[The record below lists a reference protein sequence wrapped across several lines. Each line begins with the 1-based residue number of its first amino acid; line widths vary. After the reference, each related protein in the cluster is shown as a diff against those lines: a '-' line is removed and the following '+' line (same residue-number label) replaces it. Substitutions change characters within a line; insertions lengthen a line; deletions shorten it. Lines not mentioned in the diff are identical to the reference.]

1 MVEQSP
7 VPSFPRTR
15 YLLNYQYSS
24 QSPRQLP
31 LLSPVT
37 AETMEACY
45 LAHEGWDHPVEG
57 GAFVAET
64 LLTSA

>member
-1 MVEQSP
+1 
-7 VPSFPRTR
+7 
-15 YLLNYQYSS
+15 
-24 QSPRQLP
+24 
-31 LLSPVT
+31 
-37 AETMEACY
+37 MEACY